1 VRLAGSSSFSL
12 LLPLQRKMGRK
23 KNKKGVEIK
32 PFCYYC
38 DRKFD
43 DEQVLIQHQR
53 AKHFKCIECHKKMNG
68 AHGLVVH
75 LLQVH
80 KRPLKE

>member
-43 DEQVLIQHQR
+43 DEQVLFSTSVR
-53 AKHFKCIECHKKMNG
+53 STSNASNATRK
-68 AHGLVVH
+68 
-75 LLQVH
+75 
-80 KRPLKE
+80 